1 MLPKVQD
8 FFRLEEMTDED
19 LLPVDKLVQ
28 FAVRVPPGIASIGTK
43 NSTWIAFLQINFPTT
58 KEAKELLRHREFLG
72 MFGILAERTH
82 SDQVYIEVPFK
93 YSTDGDEHAVR
104 YLLEDSPDHGAVP
117 QWTYVGTSNR
127 SLLERTFNSLN
138 KTLKLTP

>member
-1 MLPKVQD
+1 MP
-8 FFRLEEMTDED
+8 DED
-19 LLPVDKLVQ
+19 LLPVEKLVQ

-58 KEAKELLRHREFLG
+58 KEAKELLRHREFLS
-72 MFGILAERTH
+72 MFGILADRTH

-93 YSTDGDEHAVR
+93 HPHDGDEYGVR
-104 YLLEDSPDHGAVP
+104 YLLEDSPDHGTFP

-127 SLLERTFNSLN
+127 SHLDRVFNRLN
-138 KTLKLTP
+138 QALKLTP